1 MEPKNPYRLAHSRL
15 ADLVLELQAAV
26 WMSEAGKWSGGPQ
39 RDDAALG
46 RRLRQVLERRGLGP
60 VRQAGAC
67 LPSEDPPA
75 KQAG

>member
-15 ADLVLELQAAV
+15 ADTVLVLQQAV
-26 WMSEAGKWSGGPQ
+26 WMSEAGKWSDSPQ

-46 RRLRQVLERRGLGP
+46 RRLREVLERRGLGP
-60 VRQAGAC
+60 VGQAGDC